1 MCALLQG
8 QHART
13 QLSPPRSPPE
23 TRQVDRGGQSLADR
37 PQGRSRLLE
46 KLGIDLPKLGRQMK
60 GDPRRQCGVEV
71 KGTDFAVRQ
80 WCEPCV
86 SLSCVTLGKLLNL
99 SDLLVHEDRSAHVGC
114 LVHGQRERPRPGC
127 GCCFSQYSYYIIRA
141 SQVVQ

>member
-99 SDLLVHEDRSAHVGC
+99 SVAQFPHRDGDNKSTQLLALLCTVHTHIDTHK
-114 LVHGQRERPRPGC
+114 
-127 GCCFSQYSYYIIRA
+127 
-141 SQVVQ
+141 